1 MKSVISAT
9 DIVVHRDGRVA
20 LASSS
25 FRVPEAAI
33 TAIIGPNGSGKST
46 LLHAVTGLL
55 PLESGTLEVLGTTPG
70 EARPQV
76 AYVLQHMNV
85 NPGVP
90 MTVKEVVSMGRYPS
104 LGLLTPPTQSDRQQV
119 ADALAL
125 LRIEDLAWRQV
136 SKLSGGQRQRVFV
149 AQAIAQD
156 HSVLLMD
163 EPLTGLDIH
172 SAQTIDEIIHQ
183 EPARGCSVVF
193 TTHDLEEAKA
203 ADHVILVSGYVVAD
217 GPPSDVLT
225 PENLARAYGLGLLHP
240 ENSSGVG
247 IIDDA
252 HDPHHPH
259 ERESPQ

>member
-1 MKSVISAT
+1 MNSVISAT
-9 DIVVHRDGRVA
+9 DIVVLRDGRVA
-20 LASSS
+20 LSVSS
-25 FRVPEAAI
+25 FHVPRAAI

-55 PLESGTLEVLGTTPG
+55 PLESGTLEVLGTTPVG
-70 EARPQV
+70 ARPQV

-90 MTVKEVVSMGRYPS
+90 MTVKEVVSMGRYPT
-104 LGLLTPPTQSDRQQV
+104 LGLLTPSAQSDRDQV
-119 ADALAL
+119 AEAMAL
-125 LRIEDLAWRQV
+125 LRIEDLAQRQV

-172 SAQTIDEIIHQ
+172 SAQTIDDIIHQ

-217 GPPSDVLT
+217 GPPSEVLT

-252 HDPHHPH
+252 HDPHHTH
-259 ERESPQ
+259 ERENPL